1 MVPEKRS
8 KDIKNTITE
17 GRNTITNIPEI
28 SCVTMNQNFN
38 FYYCHYVIRN
48 TG

>member
-8 KDIKNTITE
+8 KDIKNTIPE
-17 GRNTITNIPEI
+17 GQNTITNIPEI

-38 FYYCHYVIRN
+38 FYYCHYVICN